1 MDVRNVRKAVQNYVT
16 WRKVQNVFK
25 IGKLDDGREIYGVN
39 GNNNTFIGVALV
51 SGIEGIELI
60 F

>member
-1 MDVRNVRKAVQNYVT
+1 MDIRQIRKNIQDYVT

-25 IGKLDDGREIYGVN
+25 IGKLDDGRDIYGIN

-51 SGIEGIELI
+51 SDVKGIELI

>member
-1 MDVRNVRKAVQNYVT
+1 MEMGKIRKSVQDYIT
-16 WRKVQNVFK
+16 WRKVQNVFR

-51 SGIEGIELI
+51 SDIEGIELI
-60 F
+60 V

>member
-1 MDVRNVRKAVQNYVT
+1 MEIGKIRKAVQDYIT

-39 GNNNTFIGVALV
+39 GNNNVLFACAIV
-51 SGIEGIELI
+51 SDTEGIELVV
-60 F
+60 

>member
-1 MDVRNVRKAVQNYVT
+1 MEIGKIRKSVQDYIT

-25 IGKLDDGREIYGVN
+25 IGKLDDGRDIYGIN

-51 SGIEGIELI
+51 SCMNEIEIIL
-60 F
+60 

>member
-1 MDVRNVRKAVQNYVT
+1 MDIRQIRKNIQDYVT

-25 IGKLDDGREIYGVN
+25 IGKLDDGRDIYGIN
-39 GNNNTFIGVALV
+39 GNNNQMFGCAIV
-51 SGIEGIELI
+51 SDAKGIELI